1 LAAITN
7 GNVNCEAIGIDKYF
21 THTIQANPEYPMK
34 PSPAMFDLISTK
46 LGIAPQNILHVGDDL
61 EKDVEGAIKAGYQ
74 SAWLAV
80 NRPMQLKNERFAR
93 LLPHVQLDSLK
104 DLKRLVYRV
113 PQYKHAGLKENV

>member
-1 LAAITN
+1 
-7 GNVNCEAIGIDKYF
+7 
-21 THTIQANPEYPMK
+21 MK